1 MAQDFARAKGIE
13 MPAIMQA
20 GGWRSETTVARYTA
34 REAATRGAV
43 ACFYEQE
50 GAGH

>member
-1 MAQDFARAKGIE
+1 

-34 REAATRGAV
+34 REAAAREAAARGAV
-43 ACFYEQE
+43 ARFYEQE
-50 GAGH
+50 AE